1 MKMAGNPMQS
11 IYLDKVVVNIG
22 IGDNE
27 NQFQNAKL
35 LLEKLTG
42 HKPIAARSR
51 TRQPELKLRKG
62 QVIGAFVTLR
72 NDDARDMLKRAL
84 EANDS
89 IINERGIAGNS
100 FSFGV
105 KEYIY
110 FPGVKYDPRI
120 GMLGLNVNA
129 SFRRKGKRVE
139 IRKRKRSKV
148 SASHRVIESASIM
161 DYLKQNFK
169 VSTGE
174 KAEE

>member
-1 MKMAGNPMQS
+1 MADNPMQG

-27 NQFQNAKL
+27 NLFQNAKL

-42 HKPIAARSR
+42 RKPVAARSR

-62 QVIGAFVTLR
+62 QIIGAFVTLR
-72 NDDARDMLKRAL
+72 DDDARDMLKRAL
-84 EANDS
+84 DANDNIVS
-89 IINERGIAGNS
+89 ERGIAGNS

-110 FPGVKYDPRI
+110 FPGVKYDPKI

-129 SFRRKGKRVE
+129 AFRRKGKRVE
-139 IRKRKRSKV
+139 TRKRKRSKV
-148 SASHRVIESASIM
+148 AATHREIPNTAIM
-161 DYLKQNFK
+161 GYLKDNFK
-169 VSTGE
+169 VSTGNA
-174 KAEE
+174 AEA